1 MCMQVFVTRKRA
13 TLKFQNLAVVMAL
26 VLCSSN
32 AVASF
37 QTNELLQ
44 ARIRLFEAWVA
55 NVMDEQALKGLSVSL
70 VQDQQVVYTQGFGF
84 ADVENQNRITADT
97 TYRIG
102 SVTKLFTSIALMQLV
117 EAEKLSLDTPVIEL
131 VPELEAIQANGYGLD
146 EITIRSILTHTT
158 GLPTNPNFILDKHAV
173 FEPLVR
179 HAFLQKLPGQRLLF
193 QPNRTHKYSNLG
205 MNLGGLIVERL
216 TNLTYEQYLQKFV
229 LAPLEM
235 DKSGFP
241 GEVDE
246 SQVVGYSRMLGG
258 IRVGGDFP
266 EMSRILG
273 LPASGLLSSASDLAK
288 FLSWHFRTLSGDD
301 ETLLSLKTLA
311 QMQQVQWVPLPIA
324 QNPAMASIATFISN
338 SLELGGTGFGYFRN
352 KEFVMHGGGL
362 MGFTA
367 EFLMNNHNK
376 LGVVALA
383 NSIDAPLSFNHP
395 QSLTKNLY
403 DMVGAVAAA
412 PASANTKLRYA
423 EYESVYSDGHNW
435 SYYATE
441 IDGKLVLLN
450 LRDGSPLAEPAILTK
465 VGDDRFVDLNHQGF
479 YSGEFSVEFHR
490 AASGEVD
497 AVIVNTEKLYR
508 RD

>member
-1 MCMQVFVTRKRA
+1 LYFQILVAIQRA
-13 TLKFQNLAVVMAL
+13 TLKLQNLAVLMAL
-26 VLCSSN
+26 VLFSSN
-32 AVASF
+32 AAASF

-84 ADVENQNRITADT
+84 ADVENQNRTTADT

-131 VPELEAIQANGYGLD
+131 VPELEAIQANGYALD

-158 GLPTNPNFILDKHAV
+158 GLPTNPNFILDKQAV

-216 TNLTYEQYLQKFV
+216 TNLTYEQYLQEFV

-241 GEVDE
+241 GEMDE

-311 QMQQVQWVPLPIA
+311 QMQQVQWVPLPIE

-376 LGVVALA
+376 LGIVALA

-412 PASANTKLRYA
+412 PVSANTKLRYA

-465 VGDDRFVDLNHQGF
+465 VGEDRFVDLNHQGF

-490 AASGEVD
+490 GASGEVD

-508 RD
+508 RN